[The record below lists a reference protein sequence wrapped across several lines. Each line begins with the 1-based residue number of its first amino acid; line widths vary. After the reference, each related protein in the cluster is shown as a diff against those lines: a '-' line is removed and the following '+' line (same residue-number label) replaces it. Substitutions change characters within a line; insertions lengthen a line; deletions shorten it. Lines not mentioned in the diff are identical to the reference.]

1 MRNTK
6 MRQQL
11 GQSSVEYI
19 VVVGMAVLILIEGG
33 DSAPVRAVVTALKN
47 AYMGFVY
54 AISLV

>member
-1 MRNTK
+1 